1 MNILLFLHFFAFL
14 VYSYLLVFVLWKD
27 PKFLLNRVFAAL
39 LACFAVWSFGLI
51 FIYNPRASK
60 DTVMLFDNVGS
71 IGWISFASFFLWFAL
86 IFTEKKKILKT
97 RIIYPLIFILPF
109 LLIYKQWTG
118 FLTVDYIKQP
128 WGWGS
133 VWSDSIW
140 AYLFY
145 LYYLS
150 FMVIGLYLILNFGR
164 KTEESLKKKQAKII
178 FVATLVSLVFSTL
191 TDVILP
197 ELNIRTIPSS
207 LGNVITFIWA
217 SGIVYAIA
225 KYKLMVIT
233 PAGAAENIISTI
245 ADSLI
250 LLDRQGN
257 IVSVNKAVL
266 DLSGYGEDELKEK
279 SVEILFAEKDFKST
293 LLDKAIK
300 GEAIRNYELN
310 FKTKS
315 KGNIPT
321 LFSSSIM
328 MDEAGGVTGIV
339 CIVKDITE
347 RKNMLDKLKNS
358 EEEYRNLFENMPG
371 AYYRID
377 REGNLIMINPEG
389 AKLFGYNSFEDILGK
404 NIAQHFYFTPEER
417 KKHLKELEKNKG
429 NLKDFEL
436 TLKKK
441 DGTLLVIS
449 DTSHYYYDK
458 EGNIA
463 GVEGIFVD
471 ITERKEAKM
480 VIIYEQSLLHALM
493 DNIPDFIYFKDEK
506 NQFVRVNKAS
516 GEDRGIK
523 PEDFIGKTDFDIFT
537 EEAAKKCFADD
548 DWVMKTGKPLINRIE
563 KITYLNGME
572 RWFSATKV
580 PRYDE
585 KGKIIGT
592 IGITRDITERKQAEE
607 NVKNAKD
614 ELQIILD
621 SAPAIIFYKNT
632 EGKIIRAN
640 KALADLLRLPVRDII
655 GKTAEEIFPK
665 EQAEKMRKDDRE
677 IIISGKPKRDIIQP
691 HPTPDGLRFLIS
703 DKIPYRDKKGKITG
717 VIVLAKDITV
727 QRKSEQELQQTFQK
741 LKKTMDAAIDTMS
754 RIIEAKDPYTSGHQH
769 RVCQLAIRI
778 AQEMKLPEDKI
789 KGIRIA
795 SLIHDIGKIGLPS
808 EILSK
813 PTKLADIE
821 FSLIKEHSQIGY
833 DILKSIDFSYPVA
846 QIVLQHHERLNGS
859 GYPNNLRGNKIILE
873 ARILGVAD
881 VVEAM
886 SSFRPYRPALGIDKA
901 LEEISKNKGI
911 LYDPEVVDA
920 CLKLFKEKEFKFE

>member
-1 MNILLFLHFFAFL
+1 
-14 VYSYLLVFVLWKD
+14 VLWKD
-27 PKFLLNRVFAAL
+27 PKSLLNRVCAVL
-39 LACFAVWSFGLI
+39 LACFVVWSFGLI
-51 FIYNPRASK
+51 FIYNPRSSK
-60 DTVMLFDNVGS
+60 DIVMLFDNVGS
-71 IGWISFASFFLWFAL
+71 IGWISFTSFFLWFAL

-150 FMVIGLYLILNFGR
+150 FLIGGLSLILNFGR
-164 KTEESLKKKQAKII
+164 KTEEPLKKKQAKII
-178 FVATLVSLVFSTL
+178 FVAALVSLVFSTL

-207 LGNVITFIWA
+207 LGNVITLIWA

-233 PAGAAENIISTI
+233 PVAAADNIISTM

-257 IVSVNKAVL
+257 IASVNKAVL

-279 SVEILFAEKDFKST
+279 SVEIFFAEKDFKST
-293 LLDKAIK
+293 LLDRAIK
-300 GEAIRNYELN
+300 KEAIINYELN
-310 FKTKS
+310 FKTKT
-315 KGNIPT
+315 GDNIPV
-321 LFSSSIM
+321 LFSSSSM
-328 MDEAGGVTGIV
+328 MDEAGGMVGIV
-339 CIVKDITE
+339 CI
-347 RKNMLDKLKNS
+347 
-358 EEEYRNLFENMPG
+358 
-371 AYYRID
+371 
-377 REGNLIMINPEG
+377 
-389 AKLFGYNSFEDILGK
+389 
-404 NIAQHFYFTPEER
+404 
-417 KKHLKELEKNKG
+417 
-429 NLKDFEL
+429 
-436 TLKKK
+436 
-441 DGTLLVIS
+441 
-449 DTSHYYYDK
+449 
-458 EGNIA
+458 
-463 GVEGIFVD
+463 
-471 ITERKEAKM
+471 
-480 VIIYEQSLLHALM
+480 
-493 DNIPDFIYFKDEK
+493 
-506 NQFVRVNKAS
+506 
-516 GEDRGIK
+516 IK
-523 PEDFIGKTDFDIFT
+523 
-537 EEAAKKCFADD
+537 
-548 DWVMKTGKPLINRIE
+548 
-563 KITYLNGME
+563 
-572 RWFSATKV
+572 
-580 PRYDE
+580 
-585 KGKIIGT
+585 
-592 IGITRDITERKQAEE
+592 DITERKQAEE

-614 ELQIILD
+614 ELQMILD

-665 EQAEKMRKDDRE
+665 EQTENMRKDDRE

-727 QRKSEQELQQTFQK
+727 QRKSEQELQQTFQR

-754 RIIEAKDPYTSGHQH
+754 RIIEAKDPYTAGHQH

-789 KGIRIA
+789 EGVRIA

-821 FSLIKEHSQIGY
+821 FSLIKGHSQIGY

-846 QIVLQHHERLNGS
+846 QIVLQHHERLDGS

-886 SSFRPYRPALGIDKA
+886 SSFRPYRPALGIDAA

-911 LYDPEVVDA
+911 LYDPEVVDI
-920 CLKLFKEKEFKFE
+920 CIRLIREKGFKF